1 MSAVPALSMQ
11 GKMEKTGDVLHCLGC
26 EEENES
32 CVCVCFSFIVRFLH
46 VFHFLIPGF
55 IYEVKSL
62 PAFKDFVLY
71 LLFYAD

>member
-1 MSAVPALSMQ
+1 MKA
-11 GKMEKTGDVLHCLGC
+11 
-26 EEENES
+26 
-32 CVCVCFSFIVRFLH
+32 VCVCFSFIVRFLH